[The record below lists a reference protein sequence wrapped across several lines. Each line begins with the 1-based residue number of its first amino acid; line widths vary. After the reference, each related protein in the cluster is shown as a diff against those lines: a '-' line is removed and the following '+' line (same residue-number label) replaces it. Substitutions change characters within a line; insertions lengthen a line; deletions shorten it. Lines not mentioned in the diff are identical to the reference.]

1 MKIKITKAN
10 ANGNSFII
18 INQID
23 LKANNSLSKIQILKL
38 CNAYNTDGL
47 IIIIKKSSNIKIDYF
62 NNDGSWETLCV
73 NGVIC
78 AALKLQNQHLP
89 YKIE

>member
-23 LKANNSLSKIQILKL
+23 LKANNSLSKFQILKL

-47 IIIIKKSSNIKIDYF
+47 IIII
-62 NNDGSWETLCV
+62 
-73 NGVIC
+73 NGDSY
-78 AALKLQNQHLP
+78 
-89 YKIE
+89 YKWNLYL